1 MALLTDED
9 TYRNDPRDAWLRISL
24 RRPSRQAL
32 AVLREVATWREMSA
46 DRLDLP
52 RTWIMKDNVL
62 TEIAL
67 KSPRTKAEL
76 GLVRGVPEKFVNR
89 RGGREL
95 LRAVNHALDTDPAE
109 WPRSAGRVQPAKGP
123 RQRRDTPASAAER
136 VLSRARSCARV
147 RRQPRRTDANGGRRL
162 FRDQGSWRLAEGRL
176 RGCSV
181 VANSWG
187 YRR

>member
-1 MALLTDED
+1 MAPDF
-9 TYRNDPRDAWLRISL
+9 L

-52 RTWIMKDNVL
+52 RTWIMKDSVL

-67 KSPRTKAEL
+67 KAPRTKAEL
-76 GLVRGVPEKFVNR
+76 DLCEAYLKIRQSSWGKRVAAGSKSRPGYGSR
-89 RGGREL
+89 RM
-95 LRAVNHALDTDPAE
+95 A
-109 WPRSAGRVQPAKGP
+109 RSAGRVQPAKGP
-123 RQRRDTPASAAER
+123 RQRRDTPASAAEG

-147 RRQPRRTDANGGRRL
+147 RRQPRRIDANGGRRL

-181 VANSWG
+181 VANSRG